1 LSGKNDKALVLA
13 TFLILMLCGAVPWVT
28 TWAAEPSQ
36 APAPGDAQRDKIMTY
51 IRNRFGVPDTVK
63 LSLSELHAST
73 LVPGFTEGTVTVDD
87 GKNKRTQTVLI
98 SRDSR
103 FLVVVA
109 ASVIDLHQDSSAEMA
124 QRIQEVFKVPATVKI
139 SVGAFK
145 PSPSPGFEQGTITF
159 DDGKAPKQD
168 RAVLRTRDGKH
179 LIISELYNL
188 AVDPKQQA
196 LHTISLHD
204 EPSEG
209 PASAPVTIVEYADLQ
224 CPTCARMHEFL
235 QTKVLPR
242 YGNKVRLV
250 FKEFPLVGIHDWSFT
265 AAIADRCA
273 YEINPSSYV
282 SLRTAIF
289 RDQQLINI
297 TNLRDTLLSLG
308 ELAGVDRVKLAGCL
322 DAKSSLPFIQ
332 RDMAEAKRINVSQTP
347 TVFINGR
354 MMLGLPSEDAYF
366 QAIDQALK
374 GK

>member
-1 LSGKNDKALVLA
+1 VAR
-13 TFLILMLCGAVPWVT
+13 
-28 TWAAEPSQ
+28 AAESSQ
-36 APAPGDAQRDKIMTY
+36 APMLTSAKRDKIITY
-51 IRNRFGVPDTVK
+51 VRDRFGVPDTVK
-63 LSLSELHAST
+63 LSLGELHASM
-73 LVPGFTEGTVTVDD
+73 LAPGFTEGTVTVDD
-87 GKNKRTQTVLI
+87 GKNQRTQTVLI
-98 SRDSR
+98 SKDSR
-103 FLVVVA
+103 FLIVVA
-109 ASVIDLHQDSSAEMA
+109 ASVIDLRQDSPAEMA

-145 PSPSPGFEQGTITF
+145 PSPSPDFQQGTITF
-159 DDGKAPKQD
+159 DDGKAPKQE

-179 LIISELYNL
+179 LIVSELYNL
-188 AVDPKQQA
+188 DIDPKQQA

-242 YGNKVRLV
+242 YGNKVRIV
-250 FKEFPLVGIHDWSFT
+250 FKEFPLLGIHDWSFT

-273 YEINPSSYV
+273 YEFNPSSYV
-282 SLRTAIF
+282 PLRTAIF
-289 RDQQLINI
+289 RNQQLINI

-322 DAKSSLPFIQ
+322 DAKSSLPLVQ

-366 QAIDQALK
+366 QAIDQALN

>member
-1 LSGKNDKALVLA
+1 
-13 TFLILMLCGAVPWVT
+13 
-28 TWAAEPSQ
+28 
-36 APAPGDAQRDKIMTY
+36 MTY

-63 LSLSELHAST
+63 LSLSEMHAST

-98 SRDSR
+98 SKDSR

-109 ASVIDLHQDSSAEMA
+109 ASVIDLHQNSPAEMA
-124 QRIQEVFKVPATVKI
+124 QRVQEVFKVPATVKI

-209 PASAPVTIVEYADLQ
+209 PASAPVAIVEYADLQ

-273 YEINPSSYV
+273 FEINPSSYV
-282 SLRTAIF
+282 PMRTAIF

-366 QAIDQALK
+366 QAIDTALRG

>member
-1 LSGKNDKALVLA
+1 LSGKNDKAWVLA